1 MASVVIN
8 TRFNNRKAEADLK
21 ELQAKAKE
29 TAREINAVEKGLGS
43 ATTKRNKLRDDLEA
57 ARQKAAETAA
67 ALDEVN
73 ARLDAGRKSK
83 FGVTSKGDETLS
95 DKLAAKL
102 QQQDTAVQAAA
113 DAYHAQDA
121 AVQALQQRHA
131 ELTAQLAQEKDE
143 ATRQAE
149 AVANAAQAAQAA
161 QVDVSNVQRAANAM
175 DAFVSK
181 LFNAAS
187 VSKILKRSLSAIGS
201 IGGKAFDFVK
211 SKAQSVQERLA
222 RAGVRRVGVQCAF
235 LRAPDADELDGDG
248 AAVFVQPADGARQ
261 LAGRSGHGSRAHHSD
276 TYPRADC
283 AGKCGGDGVQLH
295 CAAGGGS
302 AAGSA
307 AKKVKDANGELA
319 AFDELNVLNKQSDDS
334 SGGGGGGADS
344 ITPDFD
350 FSAENP
356 FLDSIIDA
364 IEKGDWYKV
373 GQLIGEKLR
382 DSLNAIP
389 WPDIQD
395 KAVQWAT
402 NIADCINGFIEVP
415 GLWTAIGHTIAQGL
429 NTALLFADTLM
440 QRIHWDSLGAGI
452 AEGLT
457 TAVTEL
463 RWDTLGRVLTDGM
476 RAAILTLY
484 NFVLHYSGWTDLG
497 NGIATCI
504 NSAISNIPWL
514 EAGLGAGGFAIGL
527 LNALIAAVQG
537 TNWNDLGHNIVTMIA
552 AIDWPGLFSALST
565 LALDVLQAINTILGQ
580 VDWDAVGSKIME
592 CLQAVDWVGILAQV
606 AELISNCW
614 PLLMAALA
622 VSLLPVIG
630 AFILDTV
637 LPAILSGLGSLIV
650 TVISAIGAWPVLLL
664 AVLASIAAVIIN
676 YLVTHW
682 DEIKQ
687 NFSQTLADL
696 AQALNTAGENLQH
709 IWDTL
714 WLTIKLLGLQ
724 IWESITTGWS
734 NFWKG
739 IDLALRMA
747 GAALQAAW
755 SACWLI
761 IKLAAMQ
768 IWEDVTTAWSNF
780 WKGLSLLLS
789 MAGAAL
795 NAVWT
800 AAWSALADTVSSIW
814 DGITS
819 VVRGAV
825 NGIIRIINGMISA
838 IVGGMN
844 AVIGLLNGFSFDVP
858 EFAQDALG
866 TAKIGFNIDPITA
879 PQIPYLAQGAVIP
892 ANHEFLAVLGDQ
904 TNGTNVEAPLETI
917 QQALAEVLAEWGGQD
932 ITIRFAASGGLEQLV
947 RLLMPYIDKEK
958 ARRGARLVV
967 GGN

>member
-1 MASVVIN
+1 MN
-8 TRFNNRKAEADLK
+8 
-21 ELQAKAKE
+21 
-29 TAREINAVEKGLGS
+29 
-43 ATTKRNKLRDDLEA
+43 
-57 ARQKAAETAA
+57 
-67 ALDEVN
+67 
-73 ARLDAGRKSK
+73 
-83 FGVTSKGDETLS
+83 GV
-95 DKLAAKL
+95 
-102 QQQDTAVQAAA
+102 
-113 DAYHAQDA
+113 
-121 AVQALQQRHA
+121 
-131 ELTAQLAQEKDE
+131 
-143 ATRQAE
+143 
-149 AVANAAQAAQAA
+149 
-161 QVDVSNVQRAANAM
+161 
-175 DAFVSK
+175 
-181 LFNAAS
+181 
-187 VSKILKRSLSAIGS
+187 
-201 IGGKAFDFVK
+201 
-211 SKAQSVQERLA
+211 
-222 RAGVRRVGVQCAF
+222 
-235 LRAPDADELDGDG
+235 
-248 AAVFVQPADGARQ
+248 
-261 LAGRSGHGSRAHHSD
+261 
-276 TYPRADC
+276 
-283 AGKCGGDGVQLH
+283 
-295 CAAGGGS
+295 GS

-307 AKKVKDANGELA
+307 AKKVKNANGELA

-356 FLDSIIDA
+356 FLDSIMDA
-364 IEKGDWYKV
+364 IEQGDWYKV

-457 TAVTEL
+457 TAVAEL

-504 NSAISNIPWL
+504 NSAITNIPWL
-514 EAGLGAGGFAIGL
+514 EAGLGVGGFAIGL

-537 TNWNDLGHNIVTMIA
+537 TNWNDLGHNIVAMIA

-630 AFILDTV
+630 TFILDTV

-687 NFSQTLADL
+687 NFSQTLDDL

-724 IWESITTGWS
+724 IWETITTGWN

-768 IWEDVTTAWSNF
+768 IWEDITTAWSNF

-866 TAKIGFNIDPITA
+866 TAKVGFNIDPITA

-917 QQALAEVLAEWGGQD
+917 QQALARGVGRVGRAGHHNPLCRQRRFGTACAPADALHRQRKSPPWCAACGGRKLMIVIDGEQFKIDVLSVKRSADFLDKYAERLANGHLRRELIGVYFNYKLQ
-932 ITIRFAASGGLEQLV
+932 FGPGLD
-947 RLLMPYIDKEK
+947 RKEY
-958 ARRGARLVV
+958 ARLWDKLTEPVEFHEVTVPDEDGDYTFTAYFSNV
-967 GGN
+967 GDELLRKKAEKNYWKNLTANFIAQKPART

>member
-1 MASVVIN
+1 MYAVLKSFGLKGLNGFPVEV
-8 TRFNNRKAEADLK
+8 EADISGGMPALSIVG
-21 ELQAKAKE
+21 LPDSAV
-29 TAREINAVEKGLGS
+29 RESGDRVH
-43 ATTKRNKLRDDLEA
+43 
-57 ARQKAAETAA
+57 A
-67 ALDEVN
+67 ALKNLGFKWPDRRITIN
-73 ARLDAGRKSK
+73 
-83 FGVTSKGDETLS
+83 
-95 DKLAAKL
+95 LA
-102 QQQDTAVQAAA
+102 
-113 DAYHAQDA
+113 
-121 AVQALQQRHA
+121 
-131 ELTAQLAQEKDE
+131 
-143 ATRQAE
+143 
-149 AVANAAQAAQAA
+149 
-161 QVDVSNVQRAANAM
+161 
-175 DAFVSK
+175 
-181 LFNAAS
+181 
-187 VSKILKRSLSAIGS
+187 
-201 IGGKAFDFVK
+201 
-211 SKAQSVQERLA
+211 
-222 RAGVRRVGVQCAF
+222 
-235 LRAPDADELDGDG
+235 
-248 AAVFVQPADGARQ
+248 PADVRKTGPV
-261 LAGRSGHGSRAHHSD
+261 
-276 TYPRADC
+276 Y
-283 AGKCGGDGVQLH
+283 
-295 CAAGGGS
+295 
-302 AAGSA
+302 
-307 AKKVKDANGELA
+307 
-319 AFDELNVLNKQSDDS
+319 
-334 SGGGGGGADS
+334 
-344 ITPDFD
+344 
-350 FSAENP
+350 
-356 FLDSIIDA
+356 
-364 IEKGDWYKV
+364 
-373 GQLIGEKLR
+373 
-382 DSLNAIP
+382 
-389 WPDIQD
+389 
-395 KAVQWAT
+395 
-402 NIADCINGFIEVP
+402 
-415 GLWTAIGHTIAQGL
+415 
-429 NTALLFADTLM
+429 
-440 QRIHWDSLGAGI
+440 
-452 AEGLT
+452 
-457 TAVTEL
+457 
-463 RWDTLGRVLTDGM
+463 
-476 RAAILTLY
+476 
-484 NFVLHYSGWTDLG
+484 DL
-497 NGIATCI
+497 
-504 NSAISNIPWL
+504 P
-514 EAGLGAGGFAIGL
+514 
-527 LNALIAAVQG
+527 
-537 TNWNDLGHNIVTMIA
+537 
-552 AIDWPGLFSALST
+552 
-565 LALDVLQAINTILGQ
+565 
-580 VDWDAVGSKIME
+580 
-592 CLQAVDWVGILAQV
+592 
-606 AELISNCW
+606 
-614 PLLMAALA
+614 
-622 VSLLPVIG
+622 
-630 AFILDTV
+630 
-637 LPAILSGLGSLIV
+637 
-650 TVISAIGAWPVLLL
+650 LLL

-724 IWESITTGWS
+724 IWESITTGWN

-768 IWEDVTTAWSNF
+768 IWEDVTAAWSNF

>member
-1 MASVVIN
+1 MADGSIIIDSRIN
-8 TRFNNRKAEADLK
+8 NKGAEADLK
-21 ELQAKAKE
+21 ALQAKAKS
-29 TAREINAVEKGLGS
+29 TAQQIAAVDKQLGS
-43 ATTKRNKLRDDLEA
+43 AQTKRNTLADSLEA
-57 ARQKAAETAA
+57 ARQKAAETAD
-67 ALDEVN
+67 ALEKVN
-73 ARLDAGRKSK
+73 ARLDAGHNSK
-83 FGVTSKGDETLS
+83 YGVTSAADEALS
-95 DKLAAKL
+95 NKLASQLEQQDAKVREIEGAYRAQEAAVQGL
-102 QQQDTAVQAAA
+102 QQQHTA
-113 DAYHAQDA
+113 
-121 AVQALQQRHA
+121 
-131 ELTAQLAQEKDE
+131 LTAQLEREQQAVQEQQTEITDAGRVQQAATAVGDFAARIAKAVAQANVLKKVLGTAGAIGQKVFSAVGSRVQAIRSRLDQAAKSAAQFRNRLMSLVTGALVFNVLSSGLRTLTSWMGTALLSSSGLRAALGNLQGAA
-143 ATRQAE
+143 ATA
-149 AVANAAQAAQAA
+149 AAPLLSVLVPALTALANAA
-161 QVDVSNVQRAANAM
+161 AM
-175 DAFVSK
+175 VFSYIARLVAFFTGRTIS
-181 LFNAAS
+181 AS
-187 VSKILKRSLSAIGS
+187 A
-201 IGGKAFDFVK
+201 
-211 SKAQSVQERLA
+211 
-222 RAGVRRVGVQCAF
+222 
-235 LRAPDADELDGDG
+235 G
-248 AAVFVQPADGARQ
+248 AAKAMN
-261 LAGRSGHGSRAHHSD
+261 
-276 TYPRADC
+276 
-283 AGKCGGDGVQLH
+283 GV
-295 CAAGGGS
+295 GS

-319 AFDELNVLNKQSDDS
+319 TFDELNVLNKQSDDS

-356 FLDSIIDA
+356 FLDSIMDA
-364 IEKGDWYKV
+364 IERGDWYKV

-395 KAVQWAT
+395 KARAWAT

-415 GLWTAIGHTIAQGL
+415 GLWIAIGHTIAQGL
-429 NTALLFADTLM
+429 NTALLFVDTLM
-440 QRIHWDSLGAGI
+440 QRIHWDGLGAGI

-457 TAVTEL
+457 TAVAEL

-504 NSAISNIPWL
+504 NSAITNIPWL
-514 EAGLGAGGFAIGL
+514 EAGLGVSSFAIGL

-537 TNWNDLGHNIVTMIA
+537 TNWSDLGHNIVTMIA

-592 CLQAVDWVGILAQV
+592 CLQAVDWGGILTQV

-614 PLLMAALA
+614 PLLMTALA

-630 AFILDTV
+630 TFILDTV

-687 NFSQTLADL
+687 NFSQALADL

-724 IWESITTGWS
+724 IWESITTGW
-734 NFWKG
+734 N
-739 IDLALRMA
+739 
-747 GAALQAAW
+747 
-755 SACWLI
+755 
-761 IKLAAMQ
+761 
-768 IWEDVTTAWSNF
+768 NF
-780 WKGLSLLLS
+780 WKGLSLLMS

-825 NGIIRIINGMISA
+825 NDIIRIINGMISA

-866 TAKIGFNIDPITA
+866 TAKVGFNIDPITA

-904 TNGTNVEAPLETI
+904 TNGTNIEAPLATI
-917 QQALAEVLAEWGGQD
+917 QQALAEVMEAYTGRQD
-932 ITIRFAASGGLEQLV
+932 ITIRFAGDLAQLARV
-947 RLLMPYIDKEK
+947 LKPYIDKEEN
-958 ARRGARLVV
+958 RRGAKLVT
-967 GGN
+967 GGVY

>member
-1 MASVVIN
+1 M
-8 TRFNNRKAEADLK
+8 
-21 ELQAKAKE
+21 
-29 TAREINAVEKGLGS
+29 
-43 ATTKRNKLRDDLEA
+43 
-57 ARQKAAETAA
+57 
-67 ALDEVN
+67 
-73 ARLDAGRKSK
+73 
-83 FGVTSKGDETLS
+83 
-95 DKLAAKL
+95 
-102 QQQDTAVQAAA
+102 
-113 DAYHAQDA
+113 
-121 AVQALQQRHA
+121 
-131 ELTAQLAQEKDE
+131 
-143 ATRQAE
+143 
-149 AVANAAQAAQAA
+149 
-161 QVDVSNVQRAANAM
+161 
-175 DAFVSK
+175 
-181 LFNAAS
+181 
-187 VSKILKRSLSAIGS
+187 
-201 IGGKAFDFVK
+201 K

-222 RAGVRRVGVQCAF
+222 QAAQSTEHFRKRLAGLVSGALVFNVLSSG
-235 LRAPDADELDGDG
+235 LRTLTNWMGTALLSSSSLRTALGNLQG
-248 AAVFVQPADGARQ
+248 AAATAAAPIIQILTPALTALANAAAMVFSYIARLVAFFTGRTISASAGA
-261 LAGRSGHGSRAHHSD
+261 AKAMN
-276 TYPRADC
+276 
-283 AGKCGGDGVQLH
+283 GV
-295 CAAGGGS
+295 GS

-356 FLDSIIDA
+356 FLDSIMDA
-364 IEKGDWYKV
+364 IEQGDWYKV

-440 QRIHWDSLGAGI
+440 QRIHWDSLGAG
-452 AEGLT
+452 
-457 TAVTEL
+457 
-463 RWDTLGRVLTDGM
+463 
-476 RAAILTLY
+476 
-484 NFVLHYSGWTDLG
+484 
-497 NGIATCI
+497 
-504 NSAISNIPWL
+504 
-514 EAGLGAGGFAIGL
+514 
-527 LNALIAAVQG
+527 
-537 TNWNDLGHNIVTMIA
+537 
-552 AIDWPGLFSALST
+552 
-565 LALDVLQAINTILGQ
+565 NTILGQ

>member
-1 MASVVIN
+1 MYSVLKSYGLNGLNGFAV
-8 TRFNNRKAEADLK
+8 AVEADVSGGLPAFS
-21 ELQAKAKE
+21 LVGLPDSAV
-29 TAREINAVEKGLGS
+29 RESGDRVRSAVKNLGYKWPDRHI
-43 ATTKRNKLRDDLEA
+43 T
-57 ARQKAAETAA
+57 
-67 ALDEVN
+67 VN
-73 ARLDAGRKSK
+73 LAPADIRKS
-83 FGVTSKGDETLS
+83 GPV
-95 DKLAAKL
+95 
-102 QQQDTAVQAAA
+102 
-113 DAYHAQDA
+113 Y
-121 AVQALQQRHA
+121 
-131 ELTAQLAQEKDE
+131 
-143 ATRQAE
+143 
-149 AVANAAQAAQAA
+149 
-161 QVDVSNVQRAANAM
+161 
-175 DAFVSK
+175 
-181 LFNAAS
+181 
-187 VSKILKRSLSAIGS
+187 
-201 IGGKAFDFVK
+201 
-211 SKAQSVQERLA
+211 
-222 RAGVRRVGVQCAF
+222 
-235 LRAPDADELDGDG
+235 
-248 AAVFVQPADGARQ
+248 
-261 LAGRSGHGSRAHHSD
+261 
-276 TYPRADC
+276 
-283 AGKCGGDGVQLH
+283 
-295 CAAGGGS
+295 
-302 AAGSA
+302 
-307 AKKVKDANGELA
+307 
-319 AFDELNVLNKQSDDS
+319 
-334 SGGGGGGADS
+334 
-344 ITPDFD
+344 
-350 FSAENP
+350 
-356 FLDSIIDA
+356 
-364 IEKGDWYKV
+364 
-373 GQLIGEKLR
+373 
-382 DSLNAIP
+382 
-389 WPDIQD
+389 
-395 KAVQWAT
+395 
-402 NIADCINGFIEVP
+402 
-415 GLWTAIGHTIAQGL
+415 
-429 NTALLFADTLM
+429 
-440 QRIHWDSLGAGI
+440 
-452 AEGLT
+452 
-457 TAVTEL
+457 
-463 RWDTLGRVLTDGM
+463 
-476 RAAILTLY
+476 
-484 NFVLHYSGWTDLG
+484 DL
-497 NGIATCI
+497 
-504 NSAISNIPWL
+504 P
-514 EAGLGAGGFAIGL
+514 
-527 LNALIAAVQG
+527 
-537 TNWNDLGHNIVTMIA
+537 
-552 AIDWPGLFSALST
+552 
-565 LALDVLQAINTILGQ
+565 
-580 VDWDAVGSKIME
+580 
-592 CLQAVDWVGILAQV
+592 
-606 AELISNCW
+606 
-614 PLLMAALA
+614 
-622 VSLLPVIG
+622 
-630 AFILDTV
+630 
-637 LPAILSGLGSLIV
+637 
-650 TVISAIGAWPVLLL
+650 LLL

>member
-1 MASVVIN
+1 MN
-8 TRFNNRKAEADLK
+8 
-21 ELQAKAKE
+21 
-29 TAREINAVEKGLGS
+29 
-43 ATTKRNKLRDDLEA
+43 
-57 ARQKAAETAA
+57 
-67 ALDEVN
+67 
-73 ARLDAGRKSK
+73 
-83 FGVTSKGDETLS
+83 GV
-95 DKLAAKL
+95 
-102 QQQDTAVQAAA
+102 
-113 DAYHAQDA
+113 
-121 AVQALQQRHA
+121 
-131 ELTAQLAQEKDE
+131 
-143 ATRQAE
+143 
-149 AVANAAQAAQAA
+149 
-161 QVDVSNVQRAANAM
+161 
-175 DAFVSK
+175 
-181 LFNAAS
+181 
-187 VSKILKRSLSAIGS
+187 
-201 IGGKAFDFVK
+201 
-211 SKAQSVQERLA
+211 
-222 RAGVRRVGVQCAF
+222 
-235 LRAPDADELDGDG
+235 
-248 AAVFVQPADGARQ
+248 
-261 LAGRSGHGSRAHHSD
+261 
-276 TYPRADC
+276 
-283 AGKCGGDGVQLH
+283 
-295 CAAGGGS
+295 GS

-356 FLDSIIDA
+356 FLDSIMDA
-364 IEKGDWYKV
+364 IEQGDWYKV

-739 IDLALRMA
+739 
-747 GAALQAAW
+747 
-755 SACWLI
+755 
-761 IKLAAMQ
+761 
-768 IWEDVTTAWSNF
+768 
-780 WKGLSLLLS
+780 LSLLLS

>member
-57 ARQKAAETAA
+57 ARQKAAETAD

-149 AVANAAQAAQAA
+149 AVTNAAQAAQAA

-222 RAGVRRVGVQCAF
+222 QAAQSTEHFRKRLAGLVSGALVFNVLSSG
-235 LRAPDADELDGDG
+235 LRTLTNWMGTALLSSSGLRTALGNLQG
-248 AAVFVQPADGARQ
+248 AAATAAAPIIQILTPALTALANAAAMVFSYIARLVAFFTGRTISASAGA
-261 LAGRSGHGSRAHHSD
+261 AKAMN
-276 TYPRADC
+276 
-283 AGKCGGDGVQLH
+283 GV
-295 CAAGGGS
+295 GS

-307 AKKVKDANGELA
+307 AKKVKNANGELA

-356 FLDSIIDA
+356 FLDSIMDA
-364 IEKGDWYKV
+364 IEQGDWYKV

-457 TAVTEL
+457 TAVAEL
-463 RWDTLGRVLTDGM
+463 RWDT
-476 RAAILTLY
+476 
-484 NFVLHYSGWTDLG
+484 
-497 NGIATCI
+497 
-504 NSAISNIPWL
+504 
-514 EAGLGAGGFAIGL
+514 
-527 LNALIAAVQG
+527 
-537 TNWNDLGHNIVTMIA
+537 
-552 AIDWPGLFSALST
+552 
-565 LALDVLQAINTILGQ
+565 
-580 VDWDAVGSKIME
+580 
-592 CLQAVDWVGILAQV
+592 
-606 AELISNCW
+606 
-614 PLLMAALA
+614 LA

-630 AFILDTV
+630 TFILDTV

-687 NFSQTLADL
+687 NFSQTLDDL

-724 IWESITTGWS
+724 IWETITTGWN

-768 IWEDVTTAWSNF
+768 IWEDITTAWSNF

-866 TAKIGFNIDPITA
+866 TAKVGFNIDPITA

-958 ARRGARLVV
+958 VRRGARLVV